1 MDLLKARPKLK
12 KAYPVVYKD
21 GSVYIGGVGEITE
34 YEDPSGAIEYMLKKM
49 DGINTV
55 EKIIRE
61 VSETYS
67 ELSPSDVMEAI
78 DEISKERFIEDL
90 NLTGSKILSKYELE
104 RYHRNIN
111 FFSSY
116 ATLSENKY
124 ISQKKLIDS
133 KIGIIGLGG
142 LGSHIIY
149 DLAGLGIG
157 EIKAVE
163 FDVVDISNLNRQILY
178 NFDDI
183 GKSKASIAK
192 QRIYEFNPQIKFTV
206 EEKKINSSED
216 VVESFRGF
224 DCLILVAD
232 RPKVKLARW
241 VNEAIVKLNI
251 PLFCAGLEAQRAL
264 QYTIIPKIS
273 GCIDCWRN
281 TIQKE
286 HPISH
291 LILEERTRLNL
302 VGDNTAIAP
311 LVSVATGIIC
321 SEVTKYI
328 TGIGELTT
336 VGQLKSIDM
345 NTMTTKIAEHWHID
359 PNCITCRGG
368 NIIE

>member
-1 MDLLKARPKLK
+1 MKINIFLK
-12 KAYPVVYKD
+12 
-21 GSVYIGGVGEITE
+21 
-34 YEDPSGAIEYMLKKM
+34 
-49 DGINTV
+49 
-55 EKIIRE
+55 
-61 VSETYS
+61 
-67 ELSPSDVMEAI
+67 
-78 DEISKERFIEDL
+78 
-90 NLTGSKILSKYELE
+90 
-104 RYHRNIN
+104 
-111 FFSSY
+111 
-116 ATLSENKY
+116 
-124 ISQKKLIDS
+124 KKLIDS

-232 RPKVKLARW
+232 RPKIKLARW

-264 QYTIIPKIS
+264 QYTIYPQNIWMHRLLEKYYPK
-273 GCIDCWRN
+273 
-281 TIQKE
+281 
-286 HPISH
+286 
-291 LILEERTRLNL
+291 RT
-302 VGDNTAIAP
+302 P
-311 LVSVATGIIC
+311 YFS
-321 SEVTKYI
+321 
-328 TGIGELTT
+328 
-336 VGQLKSIDM
+336 
-345 NTMTTKIAEHWHID
+345 
-359 PNCITCRGG
+359 PNP
-368 NIIE
+368 